1 MFDCIWDV
9 IDEWEREFYIVVE
22 YEIDKKWQEILD
34 QLELVLNCEEIF
46 KLERMKLNIVKEI
59 KNIVVMFLNY
69 QLVCE
74 VFMEKVM
81 VYGFF
86 CVI

>member
-1 MFDCIWDV
+1 MFDCICDV

-22 YEIDKKWQEILD
+22 YEIDKKCQEILD

-59 KNIVVMFLNY
+59 KNIVFIFL
-69 QLVCE
+69 LIC
-74 VFMEKVM
+74 
-81 VYGFF
+81 
-86 CVI
+86 C